1 MGRGHGITR
10 TWAVVGTTVE
20 RDITGAVVFTDV
32 KAMAAKVTPA
42 AATRAAAT
50 RAAATR
56 GVATKAK
63 VTLAVAITGEVAMT
77 AATPEAGMD
86 STAAAL
92 EDITEAVVHTAAADT
107 GK

>member
-1 MGRGHGITR
+1 
-10 TWAVVGTTVE
+10 VVGTTVE
-20 RDITGAVVFTDV
+20 RDITDAVAFTDV
-32 KAMAAKVTPA
+32 KAMAAKVTN
-42 AATRAAAT
+42 
-50 RAAATR
+50 AAATR
-56 GVATKAK
+56 GVATNAK